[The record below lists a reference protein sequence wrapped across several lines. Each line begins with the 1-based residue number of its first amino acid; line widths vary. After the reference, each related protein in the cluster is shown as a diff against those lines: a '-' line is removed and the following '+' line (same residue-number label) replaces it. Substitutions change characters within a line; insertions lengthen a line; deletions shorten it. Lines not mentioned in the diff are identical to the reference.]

1 MIQVWMNMKGLALD
15 ILVEMLN
22 GQLSTGVWSSLGSAL
37 HRTDM
42 VGGRQEERQALL
54 SKESLWERLNSVPIR
69 IYPSLP
75 QSLCVHA
82 VWLAWNAHSSS
93 SSPVQGQ
100 PRKPFIV
107 ALEPYTSQQAG
118 LWFPRIL

>member
-42 VGGRQEERQALL
+42 VGGRQ
-54 SKESLWERLNSVPIR
+54 KESLWERLNSVPIR

-100 PRKPFIV
+100 SRKPFIV